1 MTIDELNTI
10 AKALRIGVD
19 EFIDFLALVLFT
31 CLTLSKQARRNTWS
45 SHRIS
50 ERINRRCSRR
60 HRSFCHWL

>member
-50 ERINRRCSRR
+50 E
-60 HRSFCHWL
+60 